1 MILKSRNTGSTK
13 EYPAENL
20 TFLRKYINKSTGLTS
35 GRDMKKHILIIDDDK
50 AMCQLLE
57 KMLVK
62 NYLITSKYDG
72 VEAMQW
78 MMDGVIPDL
87 IITDVEMPSLDGV
100 EFLKNLKNSSYYS
113 DVPIIVISGYD
124 SKEQKLKCLKYGAYE
139 YFVKPFNPR
148 DLLFTIEIV
157 LKLNQEKLNIL

>member
-1 MILKSRNTGSTK
+1 MIVKSRHTERTK
-13 EYPAENL
+13 GFRKENL
-20 TFLRKYINKSTGLTS
+20 TFLRKYINKSTEPAS
-35 GRDMKKHILIIDDDK
+35 GKSMKKHILIIDDDK

-62 NYLITSKYDG
+62 NYVVTSKYDG

-78 MMDGVIPDL
+78 LLEGVIPDL
-87 IITDVEMPSLDGV
+87 IVTDIEMPSLDGV

-113 DVPIIVISGYD
+113 EVPIIVISGYD

-157 LKLNQEKLNIL
+157 LKLNQEKLNII